1 MQTLYAASADD
12 YRAAISAH
20 PQLLVVYSKE
30 QCPGCRMLER
40 SLQQFAAT
48 ADAEGLALLGVKLEV
63 VGEDFFRSLGL
74 RQTPTLS
81 LFCEGTE
88 IARLPGFQSPQQITQ
103 AVRAHFDQVPA

>member
-1 MQTLYAASADD
+1 MQTLHAASADD
-12 YRAAISAH
+12 YRATLAAH

-88 IARLPGFQSPQQITQ
+88 IARLPGFQSPGQITQ

>member
-12 YRAAISAH
+12 YRAAIAAH

-103 AVRAHFDQVPA
+103 AVRAHFAQVSA

>member
-1 MQTLYAASADD
+1 MQTLHAASADD
-12 YRAAISAH
+12 YRAAIAAH

-103 AVRAHFDQVPA
+103 ALRTHFDQMPA